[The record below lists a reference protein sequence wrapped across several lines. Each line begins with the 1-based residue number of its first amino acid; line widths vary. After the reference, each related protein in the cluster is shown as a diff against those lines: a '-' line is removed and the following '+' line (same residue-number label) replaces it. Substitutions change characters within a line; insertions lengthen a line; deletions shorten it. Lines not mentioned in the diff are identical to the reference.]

1 MTADPFVANRRWEF
15 TAATRRRWAVL
26 LDLGVAVG
34 ICVLGYFY
42 AAPYFRRYEAI
53 GAVAVMRLLGV
64 DDVSDAVPEQI
75 LIFRPGGEVLAGVVT
90 TSCSALLT
98 VVGLAA
104 LTSAVMR
111 SRRLY
116 ALLGLVV
123 ATAAVLVANNVR
135 LVLSALAGLWWGSPA
150 LTLFHDW
157 IGTLWALAAT
167 LFGFLLM
174 VYVALPT
181 AHRAEQDVAGR
192 HTARRPPSWAR
203 PGLGYRVAEAESV
216 SARPSTIVRLT
227 HRYLLPR
234 WVSRRLAAR
243 REAGRIDYRIGYMSA
258 EERMDAVRRLAAD
271 GLGAH
276 TASLLA
282 VANYD
287 DDVEV
292 LDTLAGAVAARQW
305 EPVTNDRVAGLR
317 LWAHGWLLSRRL
329 TKDPADGHSSPMAEW
344 PTTPGLPVAPDE
356 ADEAVD
362 ETLVIRNPRPRPPL
376 PRRTPHAHPRPTPRS
391 FARPAP
397 EGSASRPEDPE

>member
-1 MTADPFVANRRWEF
+1 VTAEPIALYGGWEPR
-15 TAATRRRWAVL
+15 AVTRRRWAVV
-26 LDLGVAVG
+26 LDLAVAVA

-42 AAPYFRRYEAI
+42 AAPFFRRYEAL
-53 GAVAVMRLLGV
+53 GAVAVLRLFGV
-64 DDVSDAVPEQI
+64 DDVSNAVPEQI
-75 LIFRPGGEVLAGVVT
+75 LLFRPGGEVLAGVVT

-116 ALLGLVV
+116 AVLGLVV
-123 ATAAVLVANNVR
+123 AVTAVLVANNVR
-135 LVLSALAGLWWGSPA
+135 LVFSALAGLWWGSPA

-167 LFGFLLM
+167 LLGFLLM

-203 PGLGYRVAEAESV
+203 PGLGYRAAEARAV
-216 SARPSTIVRLT
+216 KARQSTVARFT

-243 REAGRIDYRIGYMSA
+243 RESGRIDYRIGYMSA
-258 EERMDAVRRLAAD
+258 DERIAAVRRLTDD

-282 VANYD
+282 VATYD

-292 LDTLAGAVAARQW
+292 LDALAEAVAARQW

-329 TKDPADGHSSPMAEW
+329 STGEGHPSSMADW
-344 PTTPGLPVAPDE
+344 PTAPGLPVVPD
-356 ADEAVD
+356 ASDD
-362 ETLVIRNPRPRPPL
+362 ETLLIRTPRPRPPL
-376 PRRTPHAHPRPTPRS
+376 PRRTPHTHRRPIPRS
-391 FARPAP
+391 FARPHR
-397 EGSASRPEDPE
+397 EGSASRSEESE